1 MAHGGG
7 GGAIG
12 GVSGPGGIG
21 DTLGKV
27 MSNILL
33 DTIEQQ
39 MSQSGMATSEQT
51 RGELHDLR
59 DAINGVQKHAAGQ
72 VSPSGS
78 QGAGGPQGAGAPKGG
93 GDQQGAD
100 GILQMLMQVLQ
111 LMMQLMQQLEGKQN
125 GGKGGTDANDDA
137 SQFAG
142 SLGIGG
148 LEDQSG
154 GGGFG
159 NGNGI
164 QAGA

>member
-27 MSNILL
+27 MTNILL

-51 RGELHDLR
+51 RGALHDLR

-78 QGAGGPQGAGAPKGG
+78 QGAGGPQGAGGSQGAGAPKGG

-125 GGKGGTDANDDA
+125 RGKGGTDANDDA
-137 SQFAG
+137 R
-142 SLGIGG
+142 
-148 LEDQSG
+148 
-154 GGGFG
+154 
-159 NGNGI
+159 
-164 QAGA
+164 